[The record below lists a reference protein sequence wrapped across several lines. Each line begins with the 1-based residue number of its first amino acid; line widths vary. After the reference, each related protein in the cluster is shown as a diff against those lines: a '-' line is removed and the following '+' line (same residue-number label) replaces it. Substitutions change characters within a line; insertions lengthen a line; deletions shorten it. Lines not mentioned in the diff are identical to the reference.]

1 MKVPQPDRPYIFFG
15 AKTAA
20 TFSLLNGELLC
31 HPFSSPSRNECPLLG
46 VKRTCRFAP
55 QMSAYDPKRTSD
67 PGSRRKSTG
76 TRNMCYDCSVSLGL
90 AKELRNA
97 GFPNIQDLQHRQG
110 RQFLASDGR
119 VSVYS
124 LGELAPP
131 ENWFIPTL
139 EELIEACEKKEGY
152 DHFSLEHQQLGWFAS
167 IEAQDEQTYSGS
179 HQATAEE
186 AVARLWLALKKQ

>member
-1 MKVPQPDRPYIFFG
+1 M
-15 AKTAA
+15 
-20 TFSLLNGELLC
+20 L
-31 HPFSSPSRNECPLLG
+31 
-46 VKRTCRFAP
+46 
-55 QMSAYDPKRTSD
+55 
-67 PGSRRKSTG
+67 
-76 TRNMCYDCSVSLGL
+76 SLGL

-139 EELIEACEKKEGY
+139 EELIAAVFALVPDKFL
-152 DHFSLEHQQLGWFAS
+152 DLSSRSDRDQLWSATSTWCIG
-167 IEAQDEQTYSGS
+167 SGS
-179 HQATAEE
+179 TPEE
-186 AVARLWLALKKQ
+186 AVARLWLALQNRT

>member
-1 MKVPQPDRPYIFFG
+1 MM
-15 AKTAA
+15 
-20 TFSLLNGELLC
+20 SLE
-31 HPFSSPSRNECPLLG
+31 
-46 VKRTCRFAP
+46 
-55 QMSAYDPKRTSD
+55 
-67 PGSRRKSTG
+67 
-76 TRNMCYDCSVSLGL
+76 L

-110 RQFLASDGR
+110 RQFLASDGG

-139 EELIEACEKKEGY
+139 EELIEVCEKKEGC
-152 DHFSLEHQQLGWFAS
+152 DHFSLDLSRGWFAS
-167 IEAQDEQTYSGS
+167 IEAQDEQTYNGS
-179 HQATAEE
+179 HQPTAEE

>member
-1 MKVPQPDRPYIFFG
+1 MR
-15 AKTAA
+15 
-20 TFSLLNGELLC
+20 SLE
-31 HPFSSPSRNECPLLG
+31 
-46 VKRTCRFAP
+46 
-55 QMSAYDPKRTSD
+55 
-67 PGSRRKSTG
+67 
-76 TRNMCYDCSVSLGL
+76 L

-119 VSVYS
+119 VSFYS
-124 LGELAPP
+124 LGELSPP

-152 DHFSLEHQQLGWFAS
+152 DHFSLDHRQLGWFAS
-167 IEAQDEQTYSGS
+167 IKAQDEKTSSGS
-179 HQATAEE
+179 PQATAEE

>member
-1 MKVPQPDRPYIFFG
+1 MSP
-15 AKTAA
+15 
-20 TFSLLNGELLC
+20 ELA
-31 HPFSSPSRNECPLLG
+31 N
-46 VKRTCRFAP
+46 
-55 QMSAYDPKRTSD
+55 
-67 PGSRRKSTG
+67 
-76 TRNMCYDCSVSLGL
+76 
-90 AKELRNA
+90 ELRNA
-97 GFPNIQDLQHRQG
+97 GFPNILDWQHRQG
-110 RQFLASDGR
+110 RQFLTPDGR

-139 EELIEACEKKEGY
+139 EELIEVCEKKEGY
-152 DHFSLEHQQLGWFAS
+152 DHFSLEHAQLGWSAS

>member
-1 MKVPQPDRPYIFFG
+1 V
-15 AKTAA
+15 
-20 TFSLLNGELLC
+20 
-31 HPFSSPSRNECPLLG
+31 
-46 VKRTCRFAP
+46 
-55 QMSAYDPKRTSD
+55 
-67 PGSRRKSTG
+67 
-76 TRNMCYDCSVSLGL
+76 CYDLFMLSLEL

-110 RQFLASDGR
+110 RQFLASDGHLFF
-119 VSVYS
+119 YS
-124 LGELAPP
+124 LGELARP

-152 DHFSLEHQQLGWFAS
+152 DHFSLEHRQLGWFAS